1 MHFINTL
8 GVAIMAIAATSA
20 NPLPEAEAEPTLIL
34 PTVWCKKWD
43 SYKGCCVDDDKPGCT
58 IYLLNKC
65 ITYKKNWWCNSYNYG
80 KGCCDDKEKD
90 KEGCVKYD
98 YKGEKCEEHKK
109 EGFCDKWDWFG
120 FYCKDGG
127 VKEGCDLWNWEHD
140 KCDHYKEKY
149 WCYKWSKDE
158 GCCKDK
164 DGGKKD
170 CIEYDTHKK
179 ECSYKKGDK

>member
-1 MHFINTL
+1 MPQ
-8 GVAIMAIAATSA
+8 SQR
-20 NPLPEAEAEPTLIL
+20 
-34 PTVWCKKWD
+34 
-43 SYKGCCVDDDKPGCT
+43 
-58 IYLLNKC
+58 
-65 ITYKKNWWCNSYNYG
+65 
-80 KGCCDDKEKD
+80 
-90 KEGCVKYD
+90 
-98 YKGEKCEEHKK
+98 
-109 EGFCDKWDWFG
+109 